1 MAASIM
7 EVGVQPKRKLNELE
21 DITNNG
27 FSNSKK
33 LKMSFRKLYF
43 NSDNGKGK
51 KRKDLKEMP
60 AEDSKEYQDSPLL
73 TPKDEEDDVGVEY
86 YEGADAK
93 GNSETEKEEINE
105 KKGKKEQEDL
115 NTNPDYIALTS
126 SLRLLNENRNQVRQ
140 DIVHLSHLLDY
151 YTQVASDD
159 EVVRFFL
166 ALLDNKLNLPKQN
179 RTLKSPIVDWSKYHN
194 GLTNVNRESFD
205 NNGDVN
211 DKPFF
216 KTLNLFDSK

>member
-1 MAASIM
+1 MAASVM

-27 FSNSKK
+27 FTNSKK

-43 NSDNGKGK
+43 NSDEGKGK
-51 KRKDLKEMP
+51 KRKDLQEMSP
-60 AEDSKEYQDSPLL
+60 ESSKEYQESPLL
-73 TPKDEEDDVGVEY
+73 TPKDEEDVY
-86 YEGADAK
+86 YEGED
-93 GNSETEKEEINE
+93 
-105 KKGKKEQEDL
+105 KKGKLETEEAETNEGKEQKQQEDL

-126 SLRLLNENRNQVRQ
+126 SLRLLNENKNQVRQ

-179 RTLKSPIVDWSKYHN
+179 RTLKSPIVDWSNYHN
-194 GLTNVNRESFD
+194 GLTNVKRESFD
-205 NNGDVN
+205 NIGDVN